1 MTQAILTLALVLAQ
15 SPAQSPPQAGP
26 PARQPSAPRDPEPVT
41 APDARPAGA
50 AGEGYRIGPGD
61 VLHVAV
67 YGHDDL
73 TQNVVVQPGGN
84 FPFPLVGTVQ
94 AAGATAEEV
103 EARISRQL
111 ARGFLRDAQVSVAV
125 REYRSQVVYVV
136 GDVAR
141 PGTYPLAGETRIVEI
156 LSRAGPLSPSAGSEV
171 LIVRPVGQTGRPV
184 LPDEVARPAGAP
196 GTGKATTA
204 LDPTAQVLHV
214 DVRAIQAG
222 RLDQNLAIRPNDTVF
237 VPPAEQ
243 VFVTGE
249 VKNPG
254 AFPFREGITARQAVA
269 LAGGF
274 TTDAST
280 GGARVVR
287 EIGGRPTTLKI
298 KIDERLRPG
307 DTLVIKAAW
316 F

>member
-1 MTQAILTLALVLAQ
+1 
-15 SPAQSPPQAGP
+15 
-26 PARQPSAPRDPEPVT
+26 
-41 APDARPAGA
+41 
-50 AGEGYRIGPGD
+50 

-67 YGHDDL
+67 YGHEDL
-73 TQNVVVQPGGN
+73 TQTVVVQPGGG
-84 FPFPLVGTVQ
+84 FPFPLVGAVP
-94 AAGATAEEV
+94 AAGATTEEL
-103 EARISRQL
+103 EARIARQL
-111 ARGFLRDAQVSVAV
+111 ARGFVRDAQVSVSV
-125 REYRSQVVYVV
+125 REYRSQVVFVV

-171 LIVRPVGQTGRPV
+171 LIVRPVEDTGRPV
-184 LPDEVARPAGAP
+184 LPSEAAKRPAGAV
-196 GTGKATTA
+196 GTANTGAA
-204 LDPTAQVLHV
+204 RVLRV

-222 RLDQNLAIRPNDTVF
+222 RLDQNLALQPNDTVF

-249 VKNPG
+249 VRNPG

-274 TTDAST
+274 TDDAST

-287 EIGGRPTTLKI
+287 EVGGRSKTLKI
-298 KIDERLRPG
+298 KLDERLRPR

>member
-1 MTQAILTLALVLAQ
+1 MTQALLTLALVLAQ
-15 SPAQSPPQAGP
+15 APEQAPPKAGP
-26 PARQPSAPRDPEPVT
+26 PAQPSAPRDPEPAT
-41 APDARPAGA
+41 SPDARPAGA
-50 AGEGYRIGPGD
+50 SGEGYRIGPGD

-67 YGHDDL
+67 YGHEDL
-73 TQNVVVQPGGN
+73 TQTVVVQPGGS
-84 FPFPLVGTVQ
+84 FPFPLVGAVQ
-94 AAGATAEEV
+94 AAGATTEEV
-103 EARISRQL
+103 EARIARQL
-111 ARGFLRDAQVSVAV
+111 AKGYLRDAQVSVAV

-156 LSRAGPLSPSAGSEV
+156 LSRAGPLAPSAGSEV
-171 LIVRPVGQTGRPV
+171 LIVRPSGQTGRPV
-184 LPDEVARPAGAP
+184 LPDEVARPAGPP
-196 GTGKATTA
+196 GAGKASTA
-204 LDPTAQVLHV
+204 LASTAEVLHV
-214 DVRAIQAG
+214 DVKAIQAG

-243 VFVTGE
+243 IFVTGE

-254 AFPFREGITARQAVA
+254 AFAFRQGITARQAVA

-274 TTDAST
+274 TVDAST
-280 GGARVVR
+280 GGARIVR
-287 EIGGRPTTLKI
+287 DVGGRSTTLKV